1 LFVIG
6 VVTAAHLVITIINRL
21 KASGLLTM
29 TSASSR
35 SDYRPAASDVLNV
48 SVSQLA
54 PVLRRDKNDV
64 AVEISRVTDSD
75 GHTFK
80 RRHCRS
86 LNTSSG
92 VRRTMIFPAVSEL
105 WPLGHRT
112 CSPVRPIG
120 TSLNSTSQQ
129 AESGYYPGGF

>member
-6 VVTAAHLVITIINRL
+6 VVPAAHLVITIINGL
-21 KASGLLTM
+21 KASGVLTM

-35 SDYRPAASDVLNV
+35 SDYRPAAPDVLNV

-80 RRHCRS
+80 
-86 LNTSSG
+86 
-92 VRRTMIFPAVSEL
+92 
-105 WPLGHRT
+105 
-112 CSPVRPIG
+112 
-120 TSLNSTSQQ
+120 
-129 AESGYYPGGF
+129 